1 MLIRAKIHEE
11 LGLRSNYH
19 LKLKKQFVRRELI
32 GLYSHLNCHIN
43 IGCKTVIS
51 IRNY

>member
-11 LGLRSNYH
+11 LGFRSNYH
-19 LKLKKQFVRRELI
+19 LKLKKQFVRRVLI
-32 GLYSHLNCHIN
+32 GLYSHLN